1 MDDRNEAFEAAL
13 AALSLKRQA
22 FVRAY
27 LVSRNGTQAAIAA
40 GFAAGSAHVT
50 ASRMLRDDK
59 VRAALAAV
67 ERPATAEA
75 LITRERVLLELARL
89 AFADIRKLA
98 GLGAGTLALTE
109 LDDDTAAALA
119 EVVFTDDGVKAKL
132 SPKLPALERL
142 GRHLGL
148 FRDRE
153 EDRAA
158 DAAAVIAILEAA
170 RTRAKVADGE

>member
-1 MDDRNEAFEAAL
+1 MAERNEAFEKAL

-22 FVRAY
+22 FVREY

-40 GFAAGSAHVT
+40 GFARGSAHVT
-50 ASRMLRDDK
+50 ASRLLKDDK
-59 VRAALAAV
+59 VRAALDAV
-67 ERPATAEA
+67 VIPATIEA
-75 LITRERVLLELARL
+75 LINRERVLLEIARL
-89 AFADIRKLA
+89 AFADIRKLG
-98 GLGAGTLALTE
+98 GLGDGTLALSL

-119 EVVFTDDGVKAKL
+119 EVVFTEDGVRAKL

-148 FRDRE
+148 FRDKE

-158 DAAAVIAILEAA
+158 DAAAIIAVLEAA
-170 RTRAKVADGE
+170 RVRAKVSDGG